1 MWKCCGIQMLQAC
14 NNMCVVATVPLQN
27 YDGPDMTYYFDKKGR
42 PPSGPED
49 DDDSDKPHD
58 K

>member
-1 MWKCCGIQMLQAC
+1 
-14 NNMCVVATVPLQN
+14 MCVVATVPLQN